1 MVEDSRPPR
10 LVARPWAQ
18 AADALSIPTEP
29 KESTSEPLKK
39 EVKMAEEAKQP
50 APDWDAERT
59 QLLLDILHMLV
70 EVPNLPYIRQAV
82 SDELAGIDT
91 SLKEQLTPQTEPVE
105 ELEDA

>member
-1 MVEDSRPPR
+1 
-10 LVARPWAQ
+10 
-18 AADALSIPTEP
+18 
-29 KESTSEPLKK
+29 
-39 EVKMAEEAKQP
+39 MAEEAKQP

-82 SDELAGIDT
+82 SDVLAGIDT
-91 SLKEQLTPQTEPVE
+91 SLKEQLTPQIEPAE